1 MKIVLRIV
9 IVVVVYLIGRFIY
22 DNVKQSIQMKKQG
35 GVATKYAD
43 LIQLLL
49 SSPNAEIIQ
58 KTNTYVNIYYDSKL
72 GCPKLC
78 QLMQSWG
85 RLMVRIEYK
94 KSSVFGNMT
103 IERYFPENMDQLE
116 MFNELLKAETEA
128 MGKRIGGEL

>member
-1 MKIVLRIV
+1 MKIILRIV

-22 DNVKQSIQMKKQG
+22 DSIKQSIQMKKQG
-35 GVATKYAD
+35 GVAKKYAG

-49 SSPNAEIIQ
+49 SSQYAEIIQ
-58 KTNTYVNIYYDSKL
+58 KTNTYVNIYDNDL
-72 GCPKLC
+72 GCPKSY

-85 RLMVRIEYK
+85 KLMVRIEYK
-94 KSSVFGNMT
+94 KSSAFGNMT

-116 MFNELLKAETEA
+116 MFKELLKAETEE